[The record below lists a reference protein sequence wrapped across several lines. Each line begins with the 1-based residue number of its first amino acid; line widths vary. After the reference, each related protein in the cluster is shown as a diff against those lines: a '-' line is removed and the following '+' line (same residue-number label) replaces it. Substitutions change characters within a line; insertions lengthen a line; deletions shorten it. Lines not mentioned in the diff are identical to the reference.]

1 MKKKLIIVLTFL
13 FALLLVGCKGG
24 GTDTPSGDGFDWAG
38 KEATKISVV
47 KEKLAEEY
55 DLEEFTIGML
65 TVKVEFADGS
75 SHEFTC
81 DDPHFALSKEIKTV
95 GKPRLQII
103 CTDDKGNE
111 IETANFTITIVSYTT
126 QDSRAIEEADNA
138 IMAKRNGDKVE
149 FVVAK
154 SAGLASGQL
163 QFTYDT
169 TKLTLGEVTN
179 GSAVGYVHVEVKDGK
194 VSLGFTND
202 AELAEG
208 TVICSIA
215 FTGDYRNSGL
225 ALNEEF
231 DNACWMIAD
240 NAPAPLADVVYHVS
254 RK

>member
-13 FALLLVGCKGG
+13 FALLLVGCKGN
-24 GTDTPSGDGFDWAG
+24 DNPPSGDGFSWAG
-38 KEATKISVV
+38 KEAEKVKVV
-47 KEKLAEEY
+47 KEKLLEEY
-55 DLEEFTIGML
+55 DLDEFELSMIY
-65 TVKVEFADGS
+65 VEVEFADGS
-75 SHEFTC
+75 THEFSC
-81 DDPHFALSKEIKTV
+81 GDSHFALSKEVKTV

-103 CTDDKGNE
+103 CTDDSGNE
-111 IETANFTITIVSYTT
+111 IETANFTITFVSYTA
-126 QDSRAIEEADNA
+126 QDAKAIEDADNA
-138 IMAKRNGDKVE
+138 IMVKRNGEKVE

-154 SAGLASGQL
+154 SAGLASAQL

-202 AELAEG
+202 EALAEG

-225 ALNEEF
+225 ALNEQFE
-231 DNACWMIAD
+231 NACWMIVE
-240 NAPAPLADVVYHVS
+240 NEVAPLADVVYHVS